1 MKALIAF
8 DALVVYPGL
17 NEPFKIYTDASDYH
31 MGAVMIQDK
40 RPVACWSRKFSPAQ
54 RNDTTIEKELLAV
67 VQLAFQGISKCSL

>member
-8 DALVVYPGL
+8 DALIVYPDL
-17 NEPFKIYTDASDYH
+17 NEPFKIHTDASDYH

-54 RNDTTIEKELLAV
+54 RKLLAV
-67 VQLAFQGISKCSL
+67 VQVAFQGILKCSLWG

>member
-40 RPVACWSRKFSPAQ
+40 RPVACWSVRLE
-54 RNDTTIEKELLAV
+54 I
-67 VQLAFQGISKCSL
+67 

>member
-40 RPVACWSRKFSPAQ
+40 RPVACWSVRLEIRERFVVVKIWCGTQSLW
-54 RNDTTIEKELLAV
+54 RNVLFRE
-67 VQLAFQGISKCSL
+67 